1 MLDIN
6 FELYKVFY
14 YVSTTLSFSE
24 ASKRLYISQS
34 AVSQSIKLL
43 EKRLNQSLFVR
54 STKKVSLT
62 PEGEVLLHHI
72 QPAVNLIMRGESQLL
87 EVNSLEGG
95 QLRIGASDTLC
106 RYFLV
111 PYLNRFHHLYPHV
124 HLKVT
129 NRSSQACCDLLSHGQ
144 VELIIT
150 NYPNPPLFGLSTV
163 TTLKPFRDVFL
174 ANRKFFP
181 CPENPL
187 SLADLSTYPLLMLD
201 RKSVSGQSLVHL
213 FRQNHLE
220 LMPEIEL
227 NSNDLL
233 VDLARIGL
241 GVAYIPEYCVPAD
254 DPDLYCIPM
263 QNEIPERKIVTAY
276 SEDSPLS
283 AAAKRFL
290 DLLKEEIPSPESF

>member
-14 YVSTTLSFSE
+14 YVATTLSVSE

>member
-14 YVSTTLSFSE
+14 YVATTLSFSE

-62 PEGEVLLHHI
+62 PEGEILLNHI
-72 QPAVNLIMRGESQLL
+72 EPAVNLILRGETQLL
-87 EVNSLEGG
+87 EVNSLESG

-111 PYLNRFHHLYPHV
+111 PYLKRFHHLYPHV

-129 NRSSQACCDLLSHGQ
+129 NRSSQACCDLLTQGK

-150 NYPNPPLFGLSTV
+150 NYPNPPLFGIPTL
-163 TTLKPFRDVFL
+163 TTLLPFKDVFL

-181 CPENPL
+181 CPEKPI
-187 SLADLSTYPLLMLD
+187 SLAELHQYPILMLD
-201 RKSVSGQSLVHL
+201 RKSVSGQSLIHL

-241 GVAYIPEYCVPAD
+241 GVAYVPEYCAPKD
-254 DPDLYCIPM
+254 DPDLYYIPI
-263 QNEIPERKIVTAY
+263 QEDIPERKIVTAY
-276 SEDSPLS
+276 NENSPLS

-290 DLLKEEIPSPESF
+290 DLLKEEVPAPELD

>member
-14 YVSTTLSFSE
+14 YVATTLSFSQ

-43 EKRLNQSLFVR
+43 EKRLNQPLFFR
-54 STKKVSLT
+54 NTKKVSLT
-62 PEGEVLLHHI
+62 PEGELLLHHI
-72 QPAVNLIMRGESQLL
+72 EPAVNLILRGETQLL
-87 EVNSLEGG
+87 DANSLESG

-111 PYLNRFHHLYPHV
+111 PYLNRFHHMYPHV

-129 NRSSQACCDLLSHGQ
+129 NRSSQTCCDLLKQGK

-150 NYPNPPLFGLSTV
+150 NYPNPPLFGISTL
-163 TTLKPFRDVFL
+163 TILKPFKDVFL
-174 ANRKFFP
+174 ANRNFFP
-181 CPENPL
+181 CPEKPV
-187 SLADLSTYPLLMLD
+187 SLAGLHQYPILMLD
-201 RKSVSGQSLVHL
+201 RKSVSGQSLIQL

-233 VDLARIGL
+233 VDLAKIGL
-241 GVAYIPEYCVPAD
+241 GVAYVPEYCTPKD
-254 DPDLYCIPM
+254 DPDMYYIPI
-263 QNEIPERKIVTAY
+263 QEEIPERKIVTAY
-276 SEDSPLS
+276 DENTPLS

-290 DLLKEEIPSPESF
+290 DLLKEDIPAPESL

>member
-14 YVSTTLSFSE
+14 YVATTLSFSE

-54 STKKVSLT
+54 STKRVSLT
-62 PEGEVLLHHI
+62 PEGEILLQHI

-111 PYLNRFHHLYPHV
+111 PYLNLFHHLYPHV
-124 HLKVT
+124 HLKIM
-129 NRSSQACCDLLSHGQ
+129 NRSSQACCELLAHGQ

-150 NYPNPPLFGLSTV
+150 NYPNPPLFGLSTL
-163 TTLKPFRDVFL
+163 TTLKPFHDVFL

-181 CPENPL
+181 CPEAPL
-187 SLADLSTYPLLMLD
+187 SLAELSSYPLLMLD

-241 GVAYIPEYCVPAD
+241 GVAYIPEYCIPAD

-263 QNEIPERKIVTAY
+263 LDVIPERKIVTAY

-290 DLLKEEIPSPESF
+290 DLLKEDIPSPESF

>member
-14 YVSTTLSFSE
+14 YVATTLSFSE

-54 STKKVSLT
+54 STKRVSLT
-62 PEGEVLLHHI
+62 PEGEVLLQHI

-129 NRSSQACCDLLSHGQ
+129 NRSSQACCELLAHGQ

-150 NYPNPPLFGLSTV
+150 NYPNPPLFGLSTL

-174 ANRKFFP
+174 ANRNFFP
-181 CPENPL
+181 CPETPL
-187 SLADLSTYPLLMLD
+187 SLAELSTYPLLMLD

-213 FRQNHLE
+213 FRQNQLE

-263 QNEIPERKIVTAY
+263 QDDIPERKIVTAY

-290 DLLKEEIPSPESF
+290 DLLKEDIPSPESF